1 MHGHLIG
8 IVIISRTSNKYA
20 VKKIILG
27 IMQRIIFRRQRQF
40 LFTNQINEQL
50 QTSTGT
56 VNSEDIEMA
65 VDAATLRKNKSQL
78 VLLLEAFQSKI
89 KLYAT
94 NGRTTLAQ
102 YAFAS

>member
-1 MHGHLIG
+1 MNGHLIG

-20 VKKIILG
+20 VKRIILG
-27 IMQRIIFRRQRQF
+27 IMQRIMFRRQRQF

-65 VDAATLRKNKSQL
+65 VDAETLRKNKSQL
-78 VLLLEAFQSKI
+78 VLLSEAFQREI
-89 KLYAT
+89 EL
-94 NGRTTLAQ
+94 
-102 YAFAS
+102 

>member
-1 MHGHLIG
+1 MSNHLIG
-8 IVIISRTSNKYA
+8 IIIISRTSNKYA
-20 VKKIILG
+20 AKKSILG
-27 IMQRIIFRRQRQF
+27 IMQRITFRRQRQF
-40 LFTNQINEQL
+40 LFINQINEQL

-78 VLLLEAFQSKI
+78 VLLSEAFQREI

-94 NGRTTLAQ
+94 KGRTTLAQ